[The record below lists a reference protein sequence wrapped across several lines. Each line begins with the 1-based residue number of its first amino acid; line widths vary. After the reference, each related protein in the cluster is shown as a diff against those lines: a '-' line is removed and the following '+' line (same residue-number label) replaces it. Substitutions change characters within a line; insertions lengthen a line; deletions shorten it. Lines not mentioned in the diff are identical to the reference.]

1 MILWKEDPAPAPPQA
16 RQEAQ
21 GRAMKTVRVARISA
35 IAFGLFVVAAS
46 ATQSAEFASGI
57 PRIVDG
63 DTVQIGGTKIR
74 FAGIDAPET
83 DQVCLDAKGEKWACG
98 VTARDEL
105 IKYSAGRS
113 WDCDLVGSDRYGR
126 SLGKCFIEGGDISA
140 WMVRSGWALSF
151 VRYSHDYDRDEE
163 IAREANQ
170 AALAKGGTYSFAYE
184 GEQLKTG
191 RTALV
196 AGFNLCNDFATFV
209 CENRSSVGTERRAVP
224 AQRAS
229 SREGRSSGRRIRQT
243 VGRHHLLPGERSER
257 VVRAGASET
266 AVAGQGMRVVKTL
279 ERPNGSKPFARRQV
293 WRIAGPG
300 TMMAAAGRGSI

>member
-1 MILWKEDPAPAPPQA
+1 MLPPIWGIEK
-16 RQEAQ
+16 RKH
-21 GRAMKTVRVARISA
+21 AMKTVRVARISV

-46 ATQSAEFASGI
+46 ATQSAEIASGI

-63 DTVQIGGTKIR
+63 DTVQIGSAKIR

-163 IAREANQ
+163 IAREANAGLWAGAFIAPWDWRHRN
-170 AALAKGGTYSFAYE
+170 AATVVLGALSVPVDAQKTLLGAVSSE
-184 GEQLKTG
+184 GAPSPDCTIK
-191 RTALV
+191 A
-196 AGFNLCNDFATFV
+196 
-209 CENRSSVGTERRAVP
+209 SVGHGEC
-224 AQRAS
+224 
-229 SREGRSSGRRIRQT
+229 IY
-243 VGRHHLLPGERSER
+243 HLPGDRWY
-257 VVRAGASET
+257 GK
-266 AVAGQGMRVVKTL
+266 MRMD
-279 ERPNGSKPFARRQV
+279 
-293 WRIAGPG
+293 PG
-300 TMMAAAGRGSI
+300 KRWFCSVGEAEAAGCRAPKS